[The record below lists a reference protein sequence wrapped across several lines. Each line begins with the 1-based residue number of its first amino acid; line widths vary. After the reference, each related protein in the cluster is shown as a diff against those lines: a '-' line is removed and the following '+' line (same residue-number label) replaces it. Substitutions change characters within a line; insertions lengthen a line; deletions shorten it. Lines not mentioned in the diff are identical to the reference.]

1 MKKGWEMVGKVFA
14 ILFLISF
21 ILCGIGII
29 FVGVEAD
36 RKEQTTIEQT
46 NKNELIE
53 ATIVGVGSEYTT
65 TLKTRILCQDRKG
78 AYWTAEM
85 SGTPSKG
92 QNVVLEIENEK
103 VKTVWIKQVKNNV
116 VM

>member
-21 ILCGIGII
+21 ILCGIGLI

-36 RKEQTTIEQT
+36 KKEQTIIEQT
-46 NKNELIE
+46 VEENQLIE
-53 ATIVGVGSEYTT
+53 ATVVGVGAEYTPS
-65 TLKTRILCQDRKG
+65 LKLPILCQDRKG
-78 AYWTAEM
+78 KYWKTEI

-103 VKTVWIKQVKNNV
+103 VKTVWIK
-116 VM
+116 